1 MCHATN
7 RLTSDPSFGR
17 IHINTGLYQPG
28 FVSCREFRGRV
39 AQVVEHRTFNPVAAG
54 SSPAPFT
61 NEYKGLRESASP
73 FLYTA
78 TPWRKHGAPPKLYS
92 RHFALSNIFPRH
104 RDTKPTKM
112 RGCVGGTPFCPP
124 GTSANGAAVALAIT
138 SCVSESRGMLS

>member
-7 RLTSDPSFGR
+7 RLTSDPSFGK

-61 NEYKGLRESASP
+61 NEYKGLRESVSP

-78 TPWRKHGAPPKLYS
+78 TRWRKFGAPPKLFS
-92 RHFALSNIFPRH
+92 RYLTLADIFPGYRG
-104 RDTKPTKM
+104 TKPTKM
-112 RGCVGGTPFCPP
+112 RGCVGGTPFYPP
-124 GTSANGAAVALAIT
+124 GTSASRAAAALAIA
-138 SCVSESRGMLS
+138 SCISESRGMLS